1 MKKKFL
7 ILLGLSILLVG
18 CDPITQSQAVQLPD
32 ALIALIGMAL
42 LVGLTTAAK
51 WILDRFGFD
60 IKDRAAEIAASLS
73 AVVVLI
79 INYLLGLVPVAYDG
93 WLNALFAFL
102 VVLFGGI
109 GIFSLVLRKKSR

>member
-1 MKKKFL
+1 MKKKFVV
-7 ILLGLSILLVG
+7 LLVLSTLLVG
-18 CDPITQSQAVQLPD
+18 CSPIAQSEAVQLPE
-32 ALIALIGMAL
+32 ALIALVGMAI

-51 WILDRFGFD
+51 WIFDRFGID
-60 IKDRAAEIAASLS
+60 MKDRAAEIAASLS
-73 AVVVLI
+73 AVVVLF

-109 GIFSLVLRKKSR
+109 GIFSLFLRKKSR